1 MTLLRPLQR
10 LTILATCG
18 VLAAAGLV
26 AAAPKPGAPAKA
38 APSGAAPAKAAAA
51 AGAPGQPGL
60 LGSSN
65 APIDVTAENSEMFQ
79 NEHRQ
84 VFWGN
89 VEAIQGQSRL
99 RTPRLTTYFTPR
111 EASAGKAAPGVVG
124 VDPGQVER
132 VEAEGPVFYVTPT
145 QKATGNHATYLAGPD
160 TITLTGN
167 VVLVQGEK
175 DVATGDKLVIEQKT
189 GHATLS
195 SNAGK
200 PGQRVRAV
208 LYPNQNNGQAATGA
222 AAPAATSQ
230 APPKAPGRP

>member
-1 MTLLRPLQR
+1 MTHLRPLQR
-10 LTILATCG
+10 LTTMATCG
-18 VLAAAGLV
+18 VLAVGALAAAGLV

-38 APSGAAPAKAAAA
+38 AAAPGSA
-51 AGAPGQPGL
+51 GQPGL

-111 EASAGKAAPGVVG
+111 EPSASKAAPGTVG
-124 VDPGQVER
+124 MDPGQVER
-132 VEAEGPVFYVTPT
+132 VEAEGPVYYVTPT

-167 VVLVQGEK
+167 VVLVQGDK

-195 SNAGK
+195 SAPGK
-200 PGQRVRAV
+200 TGQQRVRAV
-208 LYPNQNNGQAATGA
+208 LYPNQNNGQAAPGA
-222 AAPAATSQ
+222 APPAAGPQAPA
-230 APPKAPGRP
+230 KAPGRP